1 MRRRTTESGL
11 PMDRGSTIGNG
22 TGDSQRRSSVRGG
35 ITVRAL
41 AVLSIAGFLGA
52 CASSP
57 VSTPAATGTTPAAGA
72 TASLSTITP
81 TPTAASTPEAV
92 VRVTVGPPVAVPGSP
107 AAEATIVGRAVCK
120 QTVYATSAGPGQW
133 RNSEIVCEVSS
144 ADARVA
150 GTQTVEVN
158 VNVLSDAS
166 AFLWGSARLVTDAG
180 SWEGRYAA
188 FAEASYPEGTH
199 HVGAVLSGSGG
210 YAGLRLSETM
220 TTGPTGEDYEVL
232 AWIEPAS

>member
-1 MRRRTTESGL
+1 M
-11 PMDRGSTIGNG
+11 
-22 TGDSQRRSSVRGG
+22 
-35 ITVRAL
+35 A
-41 AVLSIAGFLGA
+41 
-52 CASSP
+52 
-57 VSTPAATGTTPAAGA
+57 
-72 TASLSTITP
+72 
-81 TPTAASTPEAV
+81 AASCPE
-92 VRVTVGPPVAVPGSP
+92 RPPSGAAQAGGSPSNATTGPGSP
-107 AAEATIVGRAVCK
+107 PFRRVTQHPRAHPCK

-188 FAEASYPEGTH
+188 FADPPYPEGTH
-199 HVGAVLSGSGG
+199 HVGAVFSGHGG

-220 TTGPTGEDYEVL
+220 TTGPTGEDYQVL
-232 AWIEPAS
+232 AWVEPAT

>member
-1 MRRRTTESGL
+1 MRRSTTESGL
-11 PMDRGSTIGNG
+11 PMDRGSTIGSL

-35 ITVRAL
+35 ISVRAL
-41 AVLSIAGFLGA
+41 VVLSIAGVLGA
-52 CASSP
+52 CA
-57 VSTPAATGTTPAAGA
+57 
-72 TASLSTITP
+72 TAPLGPITP

-92 VRVTVGPPVAVPGSP
+92 ASVTVGPPVAVPGSP
-107 AAEATIVGRAVCK
+107 AGEATIVGRAVCK
-120 QTVYATSAGPGQW
+120 QTVYATAAGPGQW

-150 GTQTVEVN
+150 GAQTVEVN
-158 VNVLSDAS
+158 VNILSDAS

-188 FAEASYPEGTH
+188 FADPPYPEGTH
-199 HVGAVLSGSGG
+199 HVGAVFSGRGG